1 MGLIIMQNVK
11 IFFSNVRFQLHI
23 CHIHMLQHIR
33 KFVGKINA
41 KRIDTS
47 VDVGVVKIPKHLI
60 KWLGCVTAE
69 DLYITT
75 GIYDAL
81 VKPRII
87 TGYTNLGINDD
98 TDAKILKILCSNYKW
113 NEETQFGNTRGIEW
127 SWHMGCSPIRFLSV
141 KEDVIVWSKE
151 DIRNVCD
158 F

>member
-1 MGLIIMQNVK
+1 MNSIQ
-11 IFFSNVRFQLHI
+11 IFFSNVKFQLHTY
-23 CHIHMLQHIR
+23 CIHMLKHIR

-47 VDVGVVKIPKHLI
+47 VDVGVIRIPMHLI
-60 KWLGCVTAE
+60 KWLGCVTTE
-69 DLYITT
+69 DVYVTM

-113 NEETQFGNTRGIEW
+113 NEETRFGDTRSIEW
-127 SWHMGCSPIRFLSV
+127 SWHMGSSPIRFLSV
-141 KEDVIVWSKE
+141 RENIIVWSKEE

>member
-1 MGLIIMQNVK
+1 MMQNVK
-11 IFFSNVRFQLHI
+11 IFFSNVKFQLHTYCI
-23 CHIHMLQHIR
+23 HILKRMR
-33 KFVGKINA
+33 RFVGKINA
-41 KRIDTS
+41 KHIDTN
-47 VDVGVVKIPKHLI
+47 VDVGIVKIPKHLI

-69 DLYITT
+69 DLYVTM

-98 TDAKILKILCSNYKW
+98 TDAKILKILCNNYKW